1 MAKIVS
7 IKISDDILEMMKE
20 LAKKNGTRD
29 PSKYL
34 SELIREEYKKLK

>member
-20 LAKKNGTRD
+20 LAKKKGTRD
-29 PSKYL
+29 TSKYISDL
-34 SELIREEYKKLK
+34 VREEYKKLK